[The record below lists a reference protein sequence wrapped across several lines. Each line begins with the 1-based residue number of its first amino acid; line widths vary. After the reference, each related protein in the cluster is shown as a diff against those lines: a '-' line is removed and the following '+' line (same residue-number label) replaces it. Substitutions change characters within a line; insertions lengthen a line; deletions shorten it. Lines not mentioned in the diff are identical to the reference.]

1 MRQIT
6 SSRTAVSLI
15 LLVFVF
21 VNFYVPVNGD
31 NSLFIVLEIPFCSV
45 LLLLLELIFWRIMF
59 VLQLL
64 HLLLMAKSA
73 NKMMNFQLIS
83 NCQLSMYC
91 LGSYRCAI
99 YYQQFFFPICFRS
112 AVVYSL
118 SLFFSSPLQ
127 LYFDKITDL
136 TVRRSDSVLFKEALV
151 SLATDSGLHP
161 LIPYFTYFIA
171 DEVLASWLCHPH

>member
-15 LLVFVF
+15 LLVVVF

-45 LLLLLELIFWRIMF
+45 LHLLLELIIWRIMF

-99 YYQQFFFPICFRS
+99 YYQQFFFPFVS
-112 AVVYSL
+112 VVQWFILFPFSFPRLCSYTLIKSQILQWEGLILFSL
-118 SLFFSSPLQ
+118 
-127 LYFDKITDL
+127 K
-136 TVRRSDSVLFKEALV
+136 K
-151 SLATDSGLHP
+151 H
-161 LIPYFTYFIA
+161 
-171 DEVLASWLCHPH
+171 